1 MGLLGMIAGGIAGRV
16 ETDRANKNERGM
28 AEQQYQNQRK
38 LNEQGQELQMDMWN
52 KTNYGAQLE
61 HMKNAGLNPALMY
74 GMSGGGG
81 TTTGSQGGGSASKA
95 NAQRQM
101 GIEGAMAQAQMQL
114 MNKQGEKAEADGNL
128 AKVTANKLG
137 GADTDNTNA
146 GTAKLNAEANRI
158 GQEIENLKEG
168 NKKIVA
174 ETKLTMTKNE
184 RESIERDI
192 AQINKDFYINKD
204 LAPGDYGIVKGL
216 KSLGMSGMDAVKW
229 LLSSSV
235 DEKRMMLS
243 KFFVKTDDLGGN

>member
-1 MGLLGMIAGGIAGRV
+1 MIGGLAGGMYS
-16 ETDRANKNERGM
+16 ENKANKRDSANAER
-28 AEQQYQNQRK
+28 QYENQRK
-38 LNEQGQELQMDMWN
+38 LNQQGNDLQMDMWN

-61 HMKNAGLNPALMY
+61 HMKSAGLNPALMY
-74 GMSGGGG
+74 GMGGGG
-81 TTTGSQGGGSASKA
+81 GATTGSQGGGSASKA
-95 NAQRQM
+95 NAQKQM

-114 MNKQGEKAEADGNL
+114 MGKQGDKAEADGNL

-137 GADTDNTNA
+137 GADTANVNA
-146 GTAKLNAEANRI
+146 GTEKLKAEASRI

-174 ETKLTMTKNE
+174 ETKLAMTKNE
-184 RESIERDI
+184 RESIEKDI
-192 AQINKDFYINKD
+192 AQINKQFYIDKD

-229 LLSSSV
+229 LLSSSI